1 MLTSPNPLPNSR
13 RHERKIE
20 PMTTLIENRPLAD
33 TSQPSDTATLG
44 AGSPGL
50 VAALRSELVKLTTV
64 RSYRAIAGLTIV
76 VGALAAFLVAHFV
89 TDQVI
94 TVANVFGLSTVFTAV
109 FAAISGILLHTS
121 EAEHGTVGQAF
132 AAQPQRSVV
141 IGAKVLTV
149 AGFAAVLALAG
160 LAAGA
165 LGAMLGGV
173 GAGDTPT
180 VPATIAWAT
189 GFASLAGVLGLG
201 IGLIARQSAAAIS
214 GLLVWWLVVESLVSA
229 FAPDRL
235 VRFLP
240 FVAGNVMIG
249 ITGEGEATPFERPVT
264 ALIFAGYAAA
274 ALLLGMVVVQ
284 RTDP

>member
-1 MLTSPNPLPNSR
+1 
-13 RHERKIE
+13 
-20 PMTTLIENRPLAD
+20 MTTLTETRPLAG
-33 TSQPSDTATLG
+33 TSRPSATSPLRVGRPGLG
-44 AGSPGL
+44 A
-50 VAALRSELVKLTTV
+50 ALGSELVKLTTV
-64 RSYRAIAGLTIV
+64 RSYRAIAGLTVV

-109 FAAISGILLHTS
+109 FAAISGILHHTS
-121 EAEHGTVGQAF
+121 EAEHGTIGQTF
-132 AAQPQRSVV
+132 ALQPRRSVV

-173 GAGDTPT
+173 DAGDTSS

-214 GLLVWWLVVESLVSA
+214 GLLVWWLVVESLVGA
-229 FAPDRL
+229 FAPDRF

-240 FVAGNVMIG
+240 FVSGNVMIG
-249 ITGEGEATPFERPVT
+249 IVGEGEATPLERPVA
-264 ALIFAGYAAA
+264 ALVFAGYAAA
-274 ALLLGMVVVQ
+274 ALLVGIVVVH